1 MVDRQLLVADL
12 HDHLGHLVHG
22 DLLVRANVERLL
34 VVGHHQ
40 PDDALDGVVNV
51 AEGAR
56 LLPVAPHLELA
67 RRCDAL
73 AAKCGGRLFAPSLPR
88 AERAVDVVEAA
99 DARLHAKV
107 GVIVHEQLLGH
118 QLLEAVGVLRLRGPR
133 VVLLEPARAVEVLGE
148 LLVLRVDAG
157 RGRVP
162 KALDARDT
170 RRLGNVEADHGR
182 VVQDARV
189 VRLDEAHAAHVRR
202 EVEDPVHALAR
213 GLAVLS

>member
-67 RRCDAL
+67 RRCDGL

-118 QLLEAVGVLRLRGPR
+118 QLLEAVGVLQTACDTACSCCGWALCSFGAWGRARRVAGSSHKKIVMGRRRRRRRRSGKLVAARQEAGRSRGHWRWEVMRCGRCPHPD
-133 VVLLEPARAVEVLGE
+133 EPAAARA
-148 LLVLRVDAG
+148 
-157 RGRVP
+157 
-162 KALDARDT
+162 T
-170 RRLGNVEADHGR
+170 RRPL
-182 VVQDARV
+182 
-189 VRLDEAHAAHVRR
+189 
-202 EVEDPVHALAR
+202 
-213 GLAVLS
+213 